1 MSEVMTVLHV
11 GPVNTR
17 GGMASVIRLLSES
30 PPDGWKA
37 ETLAT
42 HVEGSNLAKLLCWR
56 KARKA
61 LIRRLK
67 SNSPDLVQI
76 HTASDYSWWRK
87 KRVALLARKA
97 GVKVVIHIHSGRFDE
112 FCRMGAG
119 NEVKKICSMDGI
131 EVVTLSQVW
140 HDRLEEW
147 VGDSTIMHNP
157 VDPDIR
163 MEDVERKKNQIL
175 FMGRDDPIKN
185 AGLAIKAVEMARK
198 TNPELQ
204 LMMTGIDSSHA
215 LAAPYSGQGWLNALG
230 WVSEV
235 KKRLLLNESA
245 MLLVPSQ
252 FECQPMVVLEAQACG
267 LPVLGSA
274 AVAEVVSNVNIVES
288 LNIDG
293 WSNAIKSAEF
303 NEQVIEKPLSVMQD
317 EWLKLYSSLK

>member
-11 GPVNTR
+11 GPVNTK
-17 GGMASVIRLLSES
+17 GGIASVIRLLSEN

-67 SNSPDLVQI
+67 SNPPDLVHI

-119 NEVKKICSMDGI
+119 DEVKKICSMDGI

-163 MEDVERKKNQIL
+163 MKNVERKNNQIL

-215 LAAPYSGQGWLNALG
+215 LATPYSGQGWLNALG
-230 WVSEV
+230 WVSEEE
-235 KKRLLLNESA
+235 KRLLLNESA

-274 AVAEVVSNVNIVES
+274 AVAEVVEGVHEVSS
-288 LNIDG
+288 MKTQD
-293 WSNAIKSAEF
+293 WSDIIISTNFENRKI
-303 NEQVIEKPLSVMQD
+303 
-317 EWLKLYSSLK
+317 

>member
-1 MSEVMTVLHV
+1 MLHV
-11 GPVNTR
+11 GPVNTK
-17 GGMASVIRLLSES
+17 GGIASVIRLLSEN
-30 PPDGWKA
+30 PPDGWNA

-67 SNSPDLVQI
+67 SNPPDLVHI

-87 KRVALLARKA
+87 KRVALLARKV

-204 LMMTGIDSSHA
+204 LVMTGIDSSHA

-230 WVSEV
+230 WVSEEE
-235 KKRLLLNESA
+235 KRLLLNESA
-245 MLLVPSQ
+245 MLLVPSE

-274 AVAEVVSNVNIVES
+274 AVAEVIEGVHEVNSMKTQDWADVI
-288 LNIDG
+288 I
-293 WSNAIKSAEF
+293 SADF
-303 NEQVIEKPLSVMQD
+303 NEIGIGKR
-317 EWLKLYSSLK
+317 

>member
-11 GPVNTR
+11 GPVNTK
-17 GGMASVIRLLSES
+17 GGIASVIRLLSENPS
-30 PPDGWKA
+30 DGWKA

-56 KARKA
+56 KARKT

-67 SNSPDLVQI
+67 SNPPDLVHI

-147 VGDSTIMHNP
+147 VGDSTIRHNP

-163 MEDVERKKNQIL
+163 MKNVERKKNQIL

-230 WVSEV
+230 WVSEEE
-235 KKRLLLNESA
+235 KRLLLNESA

-274 AVAEVVSNVNIVES
+274 AVAEVIEGIHEISSMKVQ
-288 LNIDG
+288 D
-293 WSNAIKSAEF
+293 WSDTIISANFGKRRE
-303 NEQVIEKPLSVMQD
+303 
-317 EWLKLYSSLK
+317 